1 MLDINKIRND
11 FPILSRK
18 INGKPL
24 IYFDNAATTQKPIS
38 VINSLTDF
46 YTTYNSNVHR
56 GVHTLSMQS
65 TDLFEEAR
73 NRVAKFINSQ
83 RSESIIWTRN
93 TTEGINLVANAWGKK
108 NITPGDEIVVTAME
122 HHSNLVPWQILAET
136 NKAKLVIIPIN
147 DDGTLNLNNIDTIIN
162 SKTKIVSVVHMSN
175 SLGTI
180 NPIHE
185 LCEKAHKVGAKF
197 LLDGA
202 QSAPHMPIN
211 VKDYDCDFL
220 VFSGH
225 KMLGPTGIG
234 VLYVKPDILENMEP
248 FLTGGEMVLEVSYE
262 KASWNELPMKF
273 EAGTPNIADAI
284 ALGEAIIY
292 LEKIGMEQIREHEIE
307 LTNYALNKFEKLNNL
322 TLFGPLD
329 SSIRGGIFSFHSEYI
344 HPHDLGT
351 FLDNEGIAI
360 RTGHHCTMPLIRSL
374 NIPAT
379 SRASFYIYN
388 TKDEIDY
395 FIQSLQ
401 NAIKYFTHDK

>member
-262 KASWNELPMKF
+262 KASWNEVYETSQTFLPMV
-273 EAGTPNIADAI
+273 
-284 ALGEAIIY
+284 
-292 LEKIGMEQIREHEIE
+292 
-307 LTNYALNKFEKLNNL
+307 
-322 TLFGPLD
+322 
-329 SSIRGGIFSFHSEYI
+329 
-344 HPHDLGT
+344 
-351 FLDNEGIAI
+351 
-360 RTGHHCTMPLIRSL
+360 
-374 NIPAT
+374 
-379 SRASFYIYN
+379 
-388 TKDEIDY
+388 
-395 FIQSLQ
+395 
-401 NAIKYFTHDK
+401 